1 MHKTTKQ
8 RDDEKKKRPKFEVR
22 TLGADE
28 LCRVTGGVAPETAS
42 THCGCHVDGVCDSE
56 GG

>member
-1 MHKTTKQ
+1 MLETMKR
-8 RDDEKKKRPKFEVR
+8 RDDEKKELPKFAFR

-28 LCRVTGGVAPETAS
+28 LCRVTGGVAPETGA
-42 THCGCHVDGVCDSE
+42 TQCGCHVDGVCDSE

>member
-1 MHKTTKQ
+1 MLKTTKR
-8 RDDEKKKRPKFEVR
+8 RDDEKALPRFESR

-42 THCGCHVDGVCDSE
+42 TQCGCHVDGVCDSE